1 VLGPPKSYAGRR
13 TIALPPAL
21 ADMLAAHLDRLGLS
35 GADTDAFVFPAPGG
49 GPLRYS
55 NWRRRVWAP
64 ARQRAGLPKVGFH
77 DLRRAAATALVL
89 EGVDMKTAQ
98 TRLGHADARM
108 TLGLYAQAS
117 TAADIAAS
125 DRLGAR
131 FLGSGVTRDGAK
143 YLSAAVGPL
152 R

>member
-1 VLGPPKSYAGRR
+1 M
-13 TIALPPAL
+13 ALPPVL

-35 GADTDAFVFPAPGG
+35 GADADAFVFPAPDG
-49 GPLRYS
+49 GPLRYA
-55 NWRRRVWAP
+55 NWRNRVWVP
-64 ARQRAGLPKVGFH
+64 AREAAGLPTAGFH

-98 TRLGHADARM
+98 IRLGHADARM

-117 TAADIAAS
+117 SAADIAAA

-131 FLGSGVTRDGAK
+131 FLGAGVTSDGGK
-143 YLSAAVGPL
+143 CCGTG
-152 R
+152 